1 MEAQTIVL
9 ELRARGLSQSA
20 IAAAVHLTQGAIS
33 AIERGRR
40 ADVRASTLGRLR
52 ALQESCHTAEE
63 QASP

>member
-20 IAAAVHLTQGAIS
+20 IATAVDLTQGAIS

-40 ADVRASTLGRLR
+40 ADVRASTLGRLK
-52 ALQESCHTAEE
+52 ALQERYRASAD
-63 QASP
+63 QAAA